1 MENIKTFL
9 ETASINGLAH
19 IASTR
24 RNIRVFWVTV
34 VVSGF
39 IASGVMIK
47 ESFQSWAESPVK
59 TTIETFPIT
68 EITFP
73 KVTVCPPKNTFTDLN
88 HDLMVAENITL
99 TNDTRH
105 DLNRLAI
112 ELLYE
117 DLFEEFKENV
127 SIINIKDRYYNW
139 YHGYSGIDIPYPYY
153 DTYLMYYYEPYTE
166 SGTVSTKYFG
176 EKFNVEKVRTNMH
189 VIVSIYPPEDILF
202 NGNVTLNLEIENVLM
217 KQLTSG
223 EDRFW
228 VASKDWTNYHQIGI
242 KRETFNPP
250 IEDCG
255 YGDYCV
261 YHRDVILKRKV
272 AFDDVEKMN
281 LKLTPGFRLKWYY
294 TGIEETQVKSQAFY
308 RNSDFTRKYFII
320 LFNKDKRGGSSYFLK
335 IKYWK

>member
-117 DLFEEFKENV
+117 DLFEEFFRQGDKEAAAGFPI
-127 SIINIKDRYYNW
+127 SPLCDRATLQ
-139 YHGYSGIDIPYPYY
+139 IPN
-153 DTYLMYYYEPYTE
+153 
-166 SGTVSTKYFG
+166 SQ
-176 EKFNVEKVRTNMH
+176 
-189 VIVSIYPPEDILF
+189 I
-202 NGNVTLNLEIENVLM
+202 
-217 KQLTSG
+217 
-223 EDRFW
+223 
-228 VASKDWTNYHQIGI
+228 SK
-242 KRETFNPP
+242 
-250 IEDCG
+250 
-255 YGDYCV
+255 
-261 YHRDVILKRKV
+261 
-272 AFDDVEKMN
+272 
-281 LKLTPGFRLKWYY
+281 
-294 TGIEETQVKSQAFY
+294 
-308 RNSDFTRKYFII
+308 
-320 LFNKDKRGGSSYFLK
+320 
-335 IKYWK
+335 